1 LLLPV
6 RVRNP
11 VSGFG
16 GALLVY
22 GGVSRGWG
30 RSSHRSGV
38 KFQFYRCIFVF
49 LLVEPWSSF
58 SFCSK
63 VFHSCS
69 PGLGSVFGSRILGL
83 PLPTKILHFSSI
95 FLAVFGTVRSG
106 LMQEAGGDLGL
117 ALGFQS
123 WLFTASI
130 SLCFGARSKN
140 ARLVFPGSRGT
151 VIVFCRLSFSSRRRF
166 ACLLAVRLEVTGLV
180 HVLARREEHRQSV
193 IFLAR

>member
-1 LLLPV
+1 LGSKLSQIWRQISVLPLYLRFSARRTV
-6 RVRNP
+6 VFIFVLFES
-11 VSGFG
+11 VSF
-16 GALLVY
+16 LFT
-22 GGVSRGWG
+22 
-30 RSSHRSGV
+30 RSS
-38 KFQFYRCIFVF
+38 
-49 LLVEPWSSF
+49 
-58 SFCSK
+58 
-63 VFHSCS
+63 
-69 PGLGSVFGSRILGL
+69 SVFGSRILGL

-180 HVLARREEHRQSV
+180 HVLARREEHRQSF